1 MQKLQIPINE
11 TSVAMGRGV
20 LHLLTILPH
29 GQIDLYGIDHVANK
43 LEAELE
49 QHNNDHGE
57 DKWEVFGSISVST
70 SDTPV
75 ITWHCHVSCK
85 LEDVAERELFASL
98 VHLPAKFTSV
108 YQLQDVGVMGSFTA
122 KLPSHWLLKDVTES
136 HLPQSRER
144 R

>member
-57 DKWEVFGSISVST
+57 DKWEVFGSISV
-70 SDTPV
+70 V
-75 ITWHCHVSCK
+75 
-85 LEDVAERELFASL
+85 REL
-98 VHLPAKFTSV
+98 KFIYRAMECLRNQPPT
-108 YQLQDVGVMGSFTA
+108 
-122 KLPSHWLLKDVTES
+122 H
-136 HLPQSRER
+136 
-144 R
+144 